1 MPATGG
7 VFLMKRILLID
18 NEVQVLKDLTRLF
31 EGTEYEV
38 VTAQSGA
45 EALEKLQYE
54 SVKMVVSDVR
64 MPDMDGYELLA
75 KIKAMF
81 PKIMRVILCGYS
93 DEQIVFKAL
102 QKNIAKLY
110 ILKPWEDEKF
120 RNLVE
125 QMFETERILG
135 NTNLLSLINNI
146 ENLPTIQTNYQR
158 ILDLIDDRD
167 ADISRIAFHI
177 EKDAS
182 ISAKILQV
190 ANSAFYGM
198 KSGSVRQAVSYIG
211 LDNTK
216 KLILSTSIID
226 AMNES
231 GPSGKAIDSIWK
243 QSFLSNRLLAFIYER
258 HLGRKVPDAYST
270 AALLQN
276 IGMIFFLK
284 YFKTEYL
291 KLRQFAQKNKVEER
305 KLEKDIFN
313 ASHTEVGGYLL
324 QWWDLPYPIIEAA
337 LFHHDPLD
345 KSVINRELLY
355 CTHIANE
362 YALEMSDVS
371 SIFTLEEK
379 VFDLLN
385 FTKEEF
391 ETSLSDFK
399 AQ

>member
-1 MPATGG
+1 
-7 VFLMKRILLID
+7 MKRILLID

>member
-1 MPATGG
+1 
-7 VFLMKRILLID
+7 
-18 NEVQVLKDLTRLF
+18 
-31 EGTEYEV
+31 
-38 VTAQSGA
+38 
-45 EALEKLQYE
+45 
-54 SVKMVVSDVR
+54 MVVSDVR

>member
-158 ILDLIDDRD
+158 IIDLIDDRD

-226 AMNES
+226 VMNES

-371 SIFTLEEK
+371 SVFTLEEK

-385 FTKEEF
+385 FTREEF
-391 ETSLSDFK
+391 EKSLSDFK